1 MKFAA
6 ALIATVAANRYEN
19 MNEDDLLVN
28 LESTLSSALSSE
40 ARGDADAAVAKT
52 AAIKTSIR
60 LLPLESSRDSMTDS
74 HSLRSPERS
83 RPSRVCSHR
92 STIWREDSVSC
103 SLLSQSSRTPS
114 RPSRRSLMSEVWAR
128 NEHHESSLTSLQA
141 DPTCI
146 RL

>member
-19 MNEDDLLVN
+19 MNEHDLLVN
-28 LESTLSSALSSE
+28 LASALSSE
-40 ARGDADAAVAKT
+40 ARGDAMPPLP
-52 AAIKTSIR
+52 IPLPSRTSIR

-128 NEHHESSLTSLQA
+128 NEQLRLEA
-141 DPTCI
+141 DNK
-146 RL
+146 